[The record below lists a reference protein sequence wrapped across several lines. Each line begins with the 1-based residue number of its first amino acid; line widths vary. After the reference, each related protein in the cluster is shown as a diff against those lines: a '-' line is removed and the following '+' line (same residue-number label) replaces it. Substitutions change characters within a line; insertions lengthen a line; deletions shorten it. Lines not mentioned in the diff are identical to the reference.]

1 MTRYAAVI
9 DADDRDVV
17 RVLRRLEQ
25 IEKSNEALS
34 RSVRRIRFATLGAAA
49 GLGVL
54 LLAGAAALTPCL
66 EARNF
71 VLRDESGKMR
81 AALAIR
87 PDGTPGLGFFDE
99 SGRVRLSMDLGPT
112 GPAVNL
118 MNGIGQP
125 QAALAVRP
133 DGLPGL
139 AIFDPSG
146 QARLSLDVTEAG
158 IPSLHLYGKQ
168 GQLRAA
174 LAIRPD
180 GSPGLGFFDDEGQ
193 LKASFETPKP
203 PGGDPERRD
212 AH

>member
-1 MTRYAAVI
+1 MTRDAALI
-9 DADDRDVV
+9 DADDRDAG

-25 IEKSNEALS
+25 LEKSNEALS
-34 RSVRRIRFATLGAAA
+34 RSIRRMRLATLGAAA
-49 GLGVL
+49 SVGVL
-54 LLAGAAALTPCL
+54 LLAGAAAVAPCL

-71 VLRDESGKMR
+71 VLRDVAGKMR

-139 AIFDPSG
+139 AIFDESG
-146 QARLSLDVTEAG
+146 HARLSLDVTETGA
-158 IPSLHLYGKQ
+158 PLLHLYGKR

-174 LAIRPD
+174 MAIRPD
-180 GSPGLGFFDDEGQ
+180 GTPGLGFFDDEGQ
-193 LKASFETPKP
+193 LRASFETPEK
-203 PGGDPERRD
+203 PGGANERGD
-212 AH
+212 VH

>member
-1 MTRYAAVI
+1 MRNAAVI
-9 DADDRDVV
+9 DADDRDLG

-25 IEKSNEALS
+25 LENSNERLS
-34 RSVRRIRFATLGAAA
+34 RSVRRMRLATLGAAA

-54 LLAGAAALTPCL
+54 LTAGAAAVAPSL

-71 VLRDESGKMR
+71 VLRDEAGKMR

-99 SGRVRLSMDLGPT
+99 SGRVRLSMDLGAA

-125 QAALAVRP
+125 LAALAVRP

-146 QARLSLDVTEAG
+146 HARLSLDVGEGG

-168 GQLRAA
+168 GELRAA

-180 GSPGLGFFDDEGQ
+180 GSPGLGLFDAEGQ
-193 LKASFETPKP
+193 LKSSFEIPRKGAAP
-203 PGGDPERRD
+203 DDRED
-212 AH
+212 VH